1 MSLDA
6 FIELLSWR
14 DALDIGLVALVVYNL
29 LLLIRGT
36 RAVQMVTGILLLV
49 GIYAIA
55 RAADLLTLRTTL
67 EVFFTLLP
75 VGIIV
80 LFQDEIRRGLAQVGR
95 RSTWS
100 MPVSRSAEEIFAE
113 VVLACSALARQ
124 RIGALI
130 VFERLDG
137 LKNYVENG
145 IEIDARVSYDLLLNL
160 FTPKA
165 PLHDGAVLLQGDRIA
180 AAACFL
186 PLTSDPELSRDLGTR
201 HRAAIGISDETDAVA
216 VVVSEETG
224 AISLAFQ
231 GRLEVGLAPN
241 DLKALLYRRLV
252 AEPAGIE
259 GSPRR

>member
-1 MSLDA
+1 MSPSA
-6 FIELLSWR
+6 FLELLTWR
-14 DALDIGLVALVVYNL
+14 DALDVALVALVVYNL

-36 RAVQMVTGILLLV
+36 RAVQVLTGILLLV
-49 GIYAIA
+49 GIYAVA
-55 RAADLLTLRTTL
+55 RVLDLLTLRTTL

-80 LFQDEIRRGLAQVGR
+80 IFQDEIRRGLAQFGR

-100 MPVSRSAEEIFAE
+100 MPVSRSANEVFTE

-130 VFERLDG
+130 VLERLDG

-145 IEIDARVSYDLLLNL
+145 IPLDARVSYDLLVNL

-165 PLHDGAVLLQGDRIA
+165 PLHDGAVIIQGDRIA

-201 HRAAIGISDETDAVA
+201 HRAAIGISEESDAVA
-216 VVVSEETG
+216 IIVSEETG
-224 AISLAFQ
+224 ATSLAFQ
-231 GRLEVGLAPN
+231 GRLETGLSPT
-241 DLKALLYRRLV
+241 DLKAVLYRRLV
-252 AEPAGIE
+252 AEPSGLE
-259 GSPRR
+259 GAAAR

>member
-1 MSLDA
+1 MDLNS
-6 FIELLSWR
+6 FIELITWR
-14 DALDIGLVALVVYNL
+14 DAFDVALVAIVVYNL

-36 RAVQMVTGILLLV
+36 RAVQMLTGILLLV

-55 RAADLLTLRTTL
+55 RAFDLLTLRTTL

-75 VGIIV
+75 VGMIV
-80 LFQDEIRRGLAQVGR
+80 IFQDEIRRGLAQFGR
-95 RSTWS
+95 RSTWA
-100 MPVSRSAEEIFAE
+100 MPVSSSAAE
-113 VVLACSALARQ
+113 VFSEIVLACSALSRQ

-130 VFERLDG
+130 VIERLDG

-145 IEIDARVSYDLLLNL
+145 IHLDARVSYDLLVNI

-165 PLHDGAVLLQGDRIA
+165 PLHDGAVIVQGDRVA

-201 HRAAIGISDETDAVA
+201 HRAAIGISEESDAVA
-216 VVVSEETG
+216 VVVSEESGT
-224 AISLAFQ
+224 ISIAFQ
-231 GRLEVGLAPN
+231 GRLESGLSPT
-241 DLKALLYRRLV
+241 DLRTLLYRRLV

-259 GSPRR
+259 RGGPR